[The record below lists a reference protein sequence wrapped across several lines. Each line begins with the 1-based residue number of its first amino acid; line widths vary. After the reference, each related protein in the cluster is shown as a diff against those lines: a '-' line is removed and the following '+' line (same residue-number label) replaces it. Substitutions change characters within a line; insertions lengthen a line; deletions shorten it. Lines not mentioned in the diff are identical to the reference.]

1 MVLLDLHIRD
11 LGAVVVARFTTMVRC
26 SSGLRLWLFLRS
38 EFSIQLPGTLM
49 SFRHYAPV
57 RRWTFA
63 LAMLVATSSPAVGQK
78 PAATTSS
85 IAPAIWHDPGEIK
98 SKDLLNGPGG
108 EKHRPQLPVKFL
120 KEDKH
125 GQNSKFEVEDA
136 KGTKWKAKL
145 GIEAQ
150 PEVVATRLLWA
161 IGYFTNENYFF
172 PNLEV
177 RELPAHLHRG
187 QDHVISPEHLDG
199 VRLQRHRG
207 TGKKEANWN
216 WRHNPFVGTRE
227 FNGLRVMMA
236 LLSNWDLKDE
246 NNAIFTDKDGQQQYL
261 VTDVGTA
268 FGASGTRYTEAGSKN
283 NLKAYRESKFVAKI
297 TPTYVDFNFPRCS
310 PPLHIFHPPH
320 YFHLVHMRWIGN
332 RVPRGDAKWL
342 GSLLAQ
348 LSLDQILDAFRA
360 GGYPPDKAA
369 AFTKVV
375 QSRIA
380 ELNQL

>member
-1 MVLLDLHIRD
+1 MTGRTYAWAKLRRSRRLVLLVAAAFPG
-11 LGAVVVARFTTMVRC
+11 LGQNAVQDSSSVAR
-26 SSGLRLWLFLRS
+26 
-38 EFSIQLPGTLM
+38 
-49 SFRHYAPV
+49 
-57 RRWTFA
+57 
-63 LAMLVATSSPAVGQK
+63 
-78 PAATTSS
+78 
-85 IAPAIWHDPGEIK
+85 AIWNYPGDIK

-108 EKHRPQLPVKFL
+108 ERRRPQLPVRFL
-120 KEDKH
+120 KEDRH

-136 KGTKWKAKL
+136 NGTKWKAKL

-161 IGYFTNENYFF
+161 IGYFTNENYYV

-177 RELPAHLHRG
+177 KELPTHLHRG
-187 QDHVISPEHLDG
+187 QGHVIPPDHVDG
-199 VRLQRHRG
+199 ARLQRHVG
-207 TGKKEANWN
+207 GEKKDANWN

-246 NNAIFTDKDGQQQYL
+246 NDAIFTDKDGQQHYL

-268 FGASGTRYTEAGSKN
+268 FGASGTRYTEPGSKN
-283 NLKAYRESKFVAKI
+283 NLKAYRESKFVAKV
-297 TPTYVDFNFPRCS
+297 TPTDVDFNFPRCP
-310 PPLHIFHPPH
+310 PPLHILHPPH
-320 YFHLVHMRWIGN
+320 YFHQVHMRWIGN
-332 RVPRGDAKWL
+332 RVPRADAKWL

-348 LSLDQILDAFRA
+348 LSPDQIRDAFRA

-380 ELNQL
+380 KLNQL

>member
-1 MVLLDLHIRD
+1 MLDAAL
-11 LGAVVVARFTTMVRC
+11 AC
-26 SSGLRLWLFLRS
+26 SFGYFLYS
-38 EFSIQLPGTLM
+38 EFSIQLSGTLM
-49 SFRHYAPV
+49 FFYHTAFV
-57 RRWTFA
+57 RRWTLA
-63 LAMLVATSSPAVGQK
+63 LAVLVVSFAVPATAQK
-78 PAATTSS
+78 PAKNSS
-85 IAPAIWHDPGEIK
+85 SVAPAIWHDPGDIK

-108 EKHRPQLPVKFL
+108 EKHHPQLPVKFL

-125 GQNSKFEVEDA
+125 GQNSKFDVEDA
-136 KGTKWKAKL
+136 NGTKWKAKL

-161 IGYFTNENYFF
+161 IGYFTNENYFI

-177 RELPAHLHRG
+177 KELPAHLHRG
-187 QDHVISPEHLDG
+187 QGHMISPNHFDG
-199 VRLQRHRG
+199 ARLQRHPG
-207 TGKKEANWN
+207 GEKKEANWN

-227 FNGLRVMMA
+227 FNGLRVMMT

-246 NNAIFTDKDGQQQYL
+246 NNAIFTAKDGQQQYL

-283 NLKAYRESKFVAKI
+283 NLKAYRESKFVGKV
-297 TPTYVDFNFPRCS
+297 TPAYVDFNFPRYP
-310 PPLHIFHPPH
+310 PPLHILDPPH
-320 YFHLVHMRWIGN
+320 YFHLVHMRWVGN
-332 RVPRGDAKWL
+332 RVPRADAKWL

-348 LSLDQILDAFRA
+348 LSTDQILDAFRA
-360 GGYPPDKAA
+360 GGYSPDKAA

-375 QSRIA
+375 QARIA

>member
-1 MVLLDLHIRD
+1 
-11 LGAVVVARFTTMVRC
+11 
-26 SSGLRLWLFLRS
+26 
-38 EFSIQLPGTLM
+38 M
-49 SFRHYAPV
+49 SFCINGFV
-57 RRWTFA
+57 RRLVPA
-63 LAMLVATSSPAVGQK
+63 LAALILVLTALPVLGQK
-78 PAATTSS
+78 PAERSTPGQHAS
-85 IAPAIWHDPGEIK
+85 AIWHDPGDIK

-125 GQNSKFEVEDA
+125 GQNSKFEVEDSNE
-136 KGTKWKAKL
+136 TKWKAKL

-150 PEVVATRLLWA
+150 PETVATRLLWS
-161 IGYFTNENYFF
+161 IGYFTNENYFV

-177 RELPAHLHRG
+177 KDLPAQLRRG
-187 QDHVISPEHLDG
+187 QGHVTSPNHVDG
-199 VRLQRHRG
+199 ARLQRHVSG
-207 TGKKEANWN
+207 EKKEANWN
-216 WRHNPFVGTRE
+216 WRHNPFVGARE

-246 NNAIFTDKDGQQQYL
+246 NNAIFKDKDGQEEYL

-268 FGASGTRYTEAGSKN
+268 FGASGTRFTEAGSKN
-283 NLKAYRESKFVAKI
+283 NLKAYRESKFISKVR
-297 TPTYVDFNFPRCS
+297 PTYVDFDFPRR
-310 PPLHIFHPPH
+310 PPWIHIFDPPH
-320 YFHLVHMRWIGN
+320 YFHQVHMRWVGN
-332 RVPRGDAKWL
+332 RIPRADAKWV

-348 LSLDQILDAFRA
+348 LSPDQILDAFRA
-360 GGYPPDKAA
+360 GGYSPGQAA

>member
-1 MVLLDLHIRD
+1 MLDAAL
-11 LGAVVVARFTTMVRC
+11 AC
-26 SSGLRLWLFLRS
+26 SFGYFLYS
-38 EFSIQLPGTLM
+38 EFSIQLSGTLM
-49 SFRHYAPV
+49 SFCHNAHI
-57 RRWTFA
+57 RRRTLATAVLVILAAFPA
-63 LAMLVATSSPAVGQK
+63 LAQNPAKEPSSAQHAAVLWK
-78 PAATTSS
+78 
-85 IAPAIWHDPGEIK
+85 DPGDIK

-108 EKHRPQLPVKFL
+108 EKHHPQLPVKFL

-125 GQNSKFEVEDA
+125 GQNSKFDVEDA
-136 KGTKWKAKL
+136 NGTKWKAKL

-161 IGYFTNENYFF
+161 IGYFTNENYFI

-177 RELPAHLHRG
+177 KNLPSHLHRG
-187 QDHVISPEHLDG
+187 QGHVTSPDHVDG
-199 VRLQRHRG
+199 ARLQRHRG
-207 TGKKEANWN
+207 NEKKEANWN
-216 WRHNPFVGTRE
+216 WQHNPFVGTRE

-236 LLSNWDLKDE
+236 FLSNWDLKDE

-268 FGASGTRYTEAGSKN
+268 FGPSGTRYTEAGSKN
-283 NLKAYRESKFVAKI
+283 NLKAYRESKFVEKV
-297 TPTYVDFNFPRCS
+297 TPTYVDFNFPRH
-310 PPLHIFHPPH
+310 PPLVHIIDPPH
-320 YFHLVHMRWIGN
+320 YCHIIHMHWVGN
-332 RVPRGDAKWL
+332 RVPRADAKWL

-348 LSLDQILDAFRA
+348 LNTDQILDAFRA

>member
-1 MVLLDLHIRD
+1 MTW
-11 LGAVVVARFTTMVRC
+11 GAVVVARFTTMVRC

-49 SFRHYAPV
+49 PFCRYASV
-57 RRWTFA
+57 RRSIAAIAA
-63 LAMLVATSSPAVGQK
+63 LVISCAVMAPAQGPAKESSSG
-78 PAATTSS
+78 
-85 IAPAIWHDPGEIK
+85 APAIWHDPGEIK
-98 SKDLLNGPGG
+98 SQDLLNGPGG
-108 EKHRPQLPVKFL
+108 EKHRPRLPVKFL

-125 GQNSKFEVEDA
+125 GQNSKFDVEDA
-136 KGTKWKAKL
+136 NGTKWKVKL

-161 IGYFTNENYFF
+161 IGYFTNENYFI
-172 PNLEV
+172 PDLQV
-177 RELPAHLHRG
+177 KELPAHLHRG
-187 QDHVISPEHLDG
+187 QGHVISPGHLDG
-199 VRLQRHRG
+199 ARLQRHHG
-207 TGKKEANWN
+207 DEKKEANWN

-236 LLSNWDLKDE
+236 LLNNWDLKDE
-246 NNAIFTDKDGQQQYL
+246 NNAVFTDKDGQQQYL

-268 FGASGTRYTEAGSKN
+268 FGASGTRYSEAGSKN
-283 NLKAYRESKFVAKI
+283 NLKAYRESKFIAKV
-297 TPTYVDFNFPRCS
+297 TPAYVNFDFPRR
-310 PPLHIFHPPH
+310 PAWIHVVDPPH

-332 RVPRGDAKWL
+332 RVPRADAKWL
-342 GSLLAQ
+342 GSLLGQ
-348 LSLDQILDAFRA
+348 LSPDQILDAFRA
-360 GGYPPDKAA
+360 GGYPPEKAA

>member
-1 MVLLDLHIRD
+1 MPSFRNAFVRQWMLAFATLAISCP
-11 LGAVVVARFTTMVRC
+11 VVAPA
-26 SSGLRLWLFLRS
+26 
-38 EFSIQLPGTLM
+38 Q
-49 SFRHYAPV
+49 
-57 RRWTFA
+57 
-63 LAMLVATSSPAVGQK
+63 SPAK
-78 PAATTSS
+78 ESS
-85 IAPAIWHDPGEIK
+85 SSAPAIWHEPGDIK

-120 KEDKH
+120 KEDRH
-125 GQNSKFEVEDA
+125 GQNSKFDVEDVD
-136 KGTKWKAKL
+136 GEKWKAKL

-161 IGYFTNENYFF
+161 IGYFTNENYFI

-177 RELPAHLHRG
+177 KGLPAHLHRG
-187 QDHVISPEHLDG
+187 QGHVVSPGHLDG

-207 TGKKEANWN
+207 GEKKEANWN
-216 WRHNPFVGTRE
+216 WRDNPFVGTRE
-227 FNGLRVMMA
+227 FNGLRVMMV

-246 NNAIFTDKDGQQQYL
+246 NNAIFTNKDGQQQYL

-268 FGASGTRYTEAGSKN
+268 FGASGKHWTEVASKN
-283 NLKAYRESKFVAKI
+283 NLKEYRKARFISKV
-297 TPTYVDFNFPRCS
+297 TPDYVDFNFPRR
-310 PPLHIFHPPH
+310 PPLL
-320 YFHLVHMRWIGN
+320 HLLVLPSYLRQVHMRWVGN
-332 RVPRGDAKWL
+332 RVRRADAKWL

-348 LSLDQILDAFRA
+348 LSTDQILDAFRA
-360 GGYPPDKAA
+360 GGYPPDETA

>member
-1 MVLLDLHIRD
+1 MSSPALPKRLDAAL
-11 LGAVVVARFTTMVRC
+11 AC
-26 SSGLRLWLFLRS
+26 SFGYFLYS
-38 EFSIQLPGTLM
+38 EFRIQQLSGTLM
-49 SFRHYAPV
+49 SLGPKTHV
-57 RRWTFA
+57 RQLAFVA
-63 LAMLVATSSPAVGQK
+63 LVLLTAFPAVGQ
-78 PAATTSS
+78 TSS
-85 IAPAIWHDPGEIK
+85 EKTAPDQHAVAVWTDPGDIK

-108 EKHRPQLPVKFL
+108 AKHLPQLPVKFL

-136 KGTKWKAKL
+136 NGTKWKAKL

-161 IGYFTNENYFF
+161 IGYFTNENYFM

-177 RELPAHLHRG
+177 KELPAHLQRG
-187 QDHVISPEHLDG
+187 QGHVISPGHLDG
-199 VRLQRHRG
+199 ARLQRHRG
-207 TGKKEANWN
+207 GEKKDANWN
-216 WRHNPFVGTRE
+216 WRHNPFVGKRE

-246 NNAIFTDKDGQQQYL
+246 NNAIFSDRDGQEQYL

-268 FGASGTRYTEAGSKN
+268 FGASGTRYTEGGSKN
-283 NLKAYRESKFVAKI
+283 NLKAYQESKFVAKA
-297 TPTYVDFNFPRCS
+297 TPTYVDFNFPRF
-310 PPLHIFHPPH
+310 PPLLHIFDPPH
-320 YFHLVHMRWIGN
+320 YFHLVHMRWVGN
-332 RVPRGDAKWL
+332 RVPRADAKWV

-348 LSLDQILDAFRA
+348 LSADQIQDAFRA

-369 AFTKVV
+369 AFTKAV
-375 QSRIA
+375 QARIA